1 MGVSFRRMMNN
12 EPDALEPLA
21 RWGNLHPTHVAE
33 LLSWTGEAT
42 GDVRTRFCGE
52 IFGSRALRNPVM
64 RGCPACLREDA
75 QAHPGNP
82 LEVMAM
88 RGDWQLREVSFCLG
102 HRQPLVPL
110 WSERSPEKRFDI
122 GARLQEII
130 EDLLSGAMDQPN
142 EEPSEYDMWLD
153 NRLSLGSD
161 DSWLGRISLYAATT
175 ICRLLGME
183 LLRLEGVEQLGE
195 ANQVRQA
202 QAMGFAVLQA
212 GPQALDA
219 SLARL
224 AEAANGK
231 LDEPRKAFGAL
242 FQKLSIGYLEDEAF
256 APFRIILRDQILAV
270 WPVSGGQVV
279 LGEALPTRRLHSLVT
294 AARETGVGAKVL
306 EQFLVEA
313 GALAPDDPRPNSRR
327 TFDAQRYSALLAE
340 IPTLVGS
347 HTMRR
352 SMGATKMEF
361 TALETEGFLTPRTR
375 VTGIKAPWRISDGL
389 ALVNELQEKAI
400 PFAADDPAWETI
412 LHAARRRE
420 LGIRTIIASIRSGEI
435 QVVKRAGID
444 GFNGLCVWRADVD
457 RLAKP
462 VPVEESSLSGTIAAA
477 AFGRA
482 VGMRDKGLFLAFVKA
497 GHTPTAEIEHPKT
510 RQMQHRMT
518 PGDGAAFHRRYLT
531 PTTIESEFG
540 LHRNTSLAILKA
552 GGVARFSPDGVDYG
566 AIWLRSEAAPLIAA
580 FLKS

>member
-1 MGVSFRRMMNN
+1 MGVSFRRTMNN

-21 RWGNLHPTHVAE
+21 RWGNLHPTQVAE

-42 GDVRTRFCGE
+42 GDVRTRFRGE

-75 QAHPGNP
+75 QAHQGNP

-88 RGDWQLREVSFCLG
+88 RGDWQLREVSYCLR

-122 GARLQEII
+122 GAQLQEII
-130 EDLLSGAMDQPN
+130 EDLLSGALDQPN
-142 EEPSEYDMWLD
+142 EEPSEYEMWLD

-183 LLRLEGVEQLGE
+183 LLRLERVEQLGE

-224 AEAANGK
+224 AEAADGK

-256 APFRIILRDQILAV
+256 APFRRILRDQILAG
-270 WPVSGGQVV
+270 WPVAGGQVV
-279 LGEALPTRRLHSLVT
+279 LGETLPTRRLHSLVT

-327 TFDAQRYSALLAE
+327 TFDAQRYGALLDE

-347 HTMRR
+347 LTMRR
-352 SMGATKMEF
+352 AMGATKREF
-361 TALETEGFLTPRTR
+361 SALEREGVLSPRTR
-375 VTGIKAPWRISDGL
+375 VAGIKAAWRIADGR
-389 ALVNELQEKAI
+389 ALVEELQEKAI
-400 PFAADDPAWETI
+400 PVAAGDLVCETI
-412 LHAARRRE
+412 LRAARRRE
-420 LGIRTIIASIRSGEI
+420 VGIRTIIASIRSGEI
-435 QVVKRAGID
+435 RVGKQFGMD

-462 VPVEESSLSGTIAAA
+462 APVKERSLSGTVAAA

-497 GHTPTAEIEHPKT
+497 GHTPTTEIKHPKT

-518 PGDGAAFHRRYLT
+518 PEDEAAFHRRYLT

-540 LHRNTSLAILKA
+540 LHRNTSLAILRA
-552 GGVARFSPDGVDYG
+552 GEVARFSPDGVDYG